1 MATPSLDEETVKEV
15 LRQVEDGMVSL
26 ALICSFKKMKGYL
39 KLMDVKPEEI
49 PEATVQAVAETLRKS
64 TSLKVSE
71 DGKKVGRIA
80 ALLKPDEAIEQL
92 DARTVAASPLKF
104 NVKREELESF
114 FGLHAKVTSV
124 RMPRHVGDKR
134 VFCGTA
140 LIEFSSD
147 EDAEKILKQSLVFEG
162 AELELKPKKEF
173 DTERAQE
180 EEEFE
185 NSPPSTGPNNKNS
198 SNGEG
203 NYPKGLIIAFALK
216 SKLAGGSA
224 EQNGVQ
230 EPANGDAHACEAD
243 GGSNSSENTIKENEQ
258 KVPENIKTDDESNV
272 ENVDG
277 DNGCESTDDK
287 NVVLREDLKAVLE
300 RFGTVKYVD
309 FKMGDESGYIRFE
322 EAEAAQKARAAAVLA
337 KEEGLVVKNFIATL
351 EPVTGDAEK
360 EYWNQ
365 LRGQKERRF
374 ENKGNRGGR
383 GGRYYRGGGKH
394 PRTRDN
400 DSGRPN
406 KAQKV

>member
-15 LRQVEDGMVSL
+15 LRQVEFYFSDSNIPRDNFLRNIIKSSEDGMVSL

-230 EPANGDAHACEAD
+230 EPANGDANACEAD

-258 KVPENIKTDDESNV
+258 KLPENVKTDDESNV
-272 ENVDG
+272 ENVD
-277 DNGCESTDDK
+277 
-287 NVVLREDLKAVLE
+287 
-300 RFGTVKYVD
+300 
-309 FKMGDESGYIRFE
+309 
-322 EAEAAQKARAAAVLA
+322 
-337 KEEGLVVKNFIATL
+337 
-351 EPVTGDAEK
+351 
-360 EYWNQ
+360 
-365 LRGQKERRF
+365 RGQWLSE
-374 ENKGNRGGR
+374 GCL
-383 GGRYYRGGGKH
+383 GKIWYCE
-394 PRTRDN
+394 
-400 DSGRPN
+400 
-406 KAQKV
+406 VC